1 MTARRRERRGNAL
14 VEFALSFGLLF
25 AVFAGVFQFGYT
37 YYVYN
42 ILLSAVRGGARYA
55 SVRVYDSGTS
65 TPSSAYLTAVRN
77 TVVYGNPSGSGQA
90 LAPGLTPQNVSVT
103 VDMEKNVPA
112 RITVAIS
119 SYTVDSVVQSFTLT
133 NKPKL
138 TFPFTGRFA
147 PP

>member
-1 MTARRRERRGNAL
+1 MIAGRRGRRGNAL

-25 AVFAGVFQFGYT
+25 AVFAGVFQFGYV

-42 ILLSAVRGGARYA
+42 TLESAVRGGARYA
-55 SVRVYDSGTS
+55 SLRVYDSATS

-77 TVVYGNPSGSGQA
+77 MVVYGNPSASGQA
-90 LAPGLTPQNVSVT
+90 LAPGLTPENVSLT
-103 VDMEKNVPA
+103 VDMEKNVPT

-119 SYTVDSVVQSFTLT
+119 NYTVSAVVQSFTLAG
-133 NKPKL
+133 KPKV

-147 PP
+147 P